1 MCASVVVFVVVDD
14 DDDDGAPPRSVGD
27 MASPRNA
34 KTRVMSSSPT
44 ARTASAN
51 GASAVDLDARA
62 PSAVGSSAL
71 VRDSSSDASSAAASD
86 RRRGADG
93 DGDGDGDVVAA
104 RGARAATR
112 AGRKSVITRSHA

>member
-1 MCASVVVFVVVDD
+1 
-14 DDDDGAPPRSVGD
+14 
-27 MASPRNA
+27 
-34 KTRVMSSSPT
+34 MSSSPT

-62 PSAVGSSAL
+62 PSVVGSSAL
-71 VRDSSSDASSAAASD
+71 VRDSSSDASSSAASD
-86 RRRGADG
+86 RRRGADVDG